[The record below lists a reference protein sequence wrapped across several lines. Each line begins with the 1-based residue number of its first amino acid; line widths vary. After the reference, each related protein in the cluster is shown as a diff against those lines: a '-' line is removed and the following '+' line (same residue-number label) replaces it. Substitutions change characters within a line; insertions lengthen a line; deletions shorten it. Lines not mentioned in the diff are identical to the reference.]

1 MKDLNSS
8 YKLTNT
14 LETARE
20 GLANAIDYMQNLLDQ
35 MEYLEG
41 LNDWDLTH
49 ALINEELDIQ
59 ELELAIDDAQQ
70 ALEYL
75 EIAQDFAEEQE
86 QAIKAMEASN
96 EYARFCKSY
105 NYFRNP
111 IFKRWNS
118 SNRSKRNNNAIIRE
132 RARARTYKTLK

>member
-1 MKDLNSS
+1 MKDLKKS
-8 YKLTNT
+8 YKLTHT

-20 GLANAIDYMQNLLDQ
+20 GIANAIEYMQDLLDK

-49 ALINEELDIQ
+49 SLINEELDLNS
-59 ELELAIDDAQQ
+59 LELAIDDAQQ
-70 ALEYL
+70 AMEYL

-96 EYARFCKSY
+96 E
-105 NYFRNP
+105 
-111 IFKRWNS
+111 
-118 SNRSKRNNNAIIRE
+118 
-132 RARARTYKTLK
+132 

>member
-1 MKDLNSS
+1 MKDLKQS

-20 GLANAIDYMQNLLDQ
+20 GLANAIEYMQDLLDT

-49 ALINEELDIQ
+49 SLINEELDLNK
-59 ELELAIDDAQQ
+59 LEWALDDAQQ
-70 ALEYL
+70 AMEYL

-86 QAIKAMEASN
+86 QAIKAASEASN
-96 EYARFCKSY
+96 E
-105 NYFRNP
+105 
-111 IFKRWNS
+111 
-118 SNRSKRNNNAIIRE
+118 
-132 RARARTYKTLK
+132 

>member
-1 MKDLNSS
+1 MKDLKSS

-96 EYARFCKSY
+96 E
-105 NYFRNP
+105 
-111 IFKRWNS
+111 
-118 SNRSKRNNNAIIRE
+118 
-132 RARARTYKTLK
+132 

>member
-1 MKDLNSS
+1 MKDLKNS

-20 GLANAIDYMQNLLDQ
+20 GLANAIEYMQNLLDK

-49 ALINEELDIQ
+49 KLINEELDIQ
-59 ELELAIDDAQQ
+59 DLELAIDDATQ
-70 ALEYL
+70 AMEYL

-86 QAIKAMEASN
+86 QAIKAAREASN
-96 EYARFCKSY
+96 E
-105 NYFRNP
+105 
-111 IFKRWNS
+111 
-118 SNRSKRNNNAIIRE
+118 
-132 RARARTYKTLK
+132 

>member
-1 MKDLNSS
+1 MKDLKSS

-20 GLANAIDYMQNLLDQ
+20 GLANAIDYMQDLLEK

-59 ELELAIDDAQQ
+59 DLELAIDDAQQ
-70 ALEYL
+70 AMEYL
-75 EIAQDFAEEQE
+75 EIAQDFSEEQE

-96 EYARFCKSY
+96 E
-105 NYFRNP
+105 
-111 IFKRWNS
+111 
-118 SNRSKRNNNAIIRE
+118 
-132 RARARTYKTLK
+132 